1 MIRSEHIDRF
11 RPSFAGLSFAT
22 VFLCV
27 SLTPSL
33 LPRTWVSQGL
43 VSGIAAAIG
52 YGTGVVLGWLTRKLV
67 RFRPTP
73 RTISRAW
80 KTLAVLAAALVSLS
94 LYQGARWQREIFRL
108 MGEHPPVRFGYLG
121 VLLLSLLVGTG
132 LVVLV
137 RLLRWTVRALSRLL
151 TRWVP
156 AVAAQLVATVTV
168 VGLLVALL
176 DGVVYDRAL
185 QLAVSISDT
194 NNAVIS
200 PNLAQPTSPTRSG
213 SPQSLADWSSLGL
226 QGRAFVT
233 GGPTAEQLR
242 RFSGSPPAE
251 PIRVYAG
258 LASAPSLADRATL
271 AVRELVRTG
280 AFSRKVLCVVFT
292 TGTGWVDPRAASSLE
307 YMYNGD
313 SALVGMQYSTLPSW
327 ISFAVEREKSTA
339 AARELF
345 NRVYAQWSTLPPGQ
359 RPKLLVFG
367 ESLGSY
373 GGEGAFSG
381 IEDIRHRV
389 DGALWIGP
397 THGNRLWSDL
407 VAHRDAGTPQVLPV
421 YQGGTT
427 VRFAGDPADLTAP
440 PGTWSQPR
448 IVYLQH
454 ASDPITWWSPDLLVR
469 RPDWLAERPGRD
481 VLDAMRWYPFVTF
494 FQVSADLAFAGKP
507 RTGHGH
513 RFGAETVAAWAAI
526 APPPG
531 WTARDTARL
540 SGLVDPRG

>member
-67 RFRPTP
+67 
-73 RTISRAW
+73 
-80 KTLAVLAAALVSLS
+80 
-94 LYQGARWQREIFRL
+94 
-108 MGEHPPVRFGYLG
+108 
-121 VLLLSLLVGTG
+121 
-132 LVVLV
+132 
-137 RLLRWTVRALSRLL
+137 
-151 TRWVP
+151 
-156 AVAAQLVATVTV
+156 
-168 VGLLVALL
+168 
-176 DGVVYDRAL
+176 
-185 QLAVSISDT
+185 
-194 NNAVIS
+194 
-200 PNLAQPTSPTRSG
+200 
-213 SPQSLADWSSLGL
+213 
-226 QGRAFVT
+226 
-233 GGPTAEQLR
+233 
-242 RFSGSPPAE
+242 
-251 PIRVYAG
+251 RVYAG

-381 IEDIRHRV
+381 IED
-389 DGALWIGP
+389 
-397 THGNRLWSDL
+397 
-407 VAHRDAGTPQVLPV
+407 
-421 YQGGTT
+421 
-427 VRFAGDPADLTAP
+427 
-440 PGTWSQPR
+440 
-448 IVYLQH
+448 
-454 ASDPITWWSPDLLVR
+454 
-469 RPDWLAERPGRD
+469 
-481 VLDAMRWYPFVTF
+481 
-494 FQVSADLAFAGKP
+494 
-507 RTGHGH
+507 
-513 RFGAETVAAWAAI
+513 
-526 APPPG
+526 
-531 WTARDTARL
+531 
-540 SGLVDPRG
+540 

>member
-80 KTLAVLAAALVSLS
+80 KT
-94 LYQGARWQREIFRL
+94 
-108 MGEHPPVRFGYLG
+108 LG

-280 AFSRKVLCVVFT
+280 AFSRKVL
-292 TGTGWVDPRAASSLE
+292 
-307 YMYNGD
+307 
-313 SALVGMQYSTLPSW
+313 
-327 ISFAVEREKSTA
+327 
-339 AARELF
+339 
-345 NRVYAQWSTLPPGQ
+345 
-359 RPKLLVFG
+359 
-367 ESLGSY
+367 
-373 GGEGAFSG
+373 
-381 IEDIRHRV
+381 
-389 DGALWIGP
+389 
-397 THGNRLWSDL
+397 
-407 VAHRDAGTPQVLPV
+407 
-421 YQGGTT
+421 
-427 VRFAGDPADLTAP
+427 
-440 PGTWSQPR
+440 
-448 IVYLQH
+448 
-454 ASDPITWWSPDLLVR
+454 
-469 RPDWLAERPGRD
+469 
-481 VLDAMRWYPFVTF
+481 
-494 FQVSADLAFAGKP
+494 
-507 RTGHGH
+507 
-513 RFGAETVAAWAAI
+513 
-526 APPPG
+526 
-531 WTARDTARL
+531 
-540 SGLVDPRG
+540 

>member
-52 YGTGVVLGWLTRKLV
+52 CGTCVVLGWLTRKLV

-73 RTISRAW
+73 RTIARAW
-80 KTLAVLAAALVSLS
+80 KTLAVLAASRVSLS

-271 AVRELVRTG
+271 AARGRVRTG
-280 AFSRKVLCVVFT
+280 AYARKVLSVVLT
-292 TGTGWVDPRAASSLE
+292 
-307 YMYNGD
+307 
-313 SALVGMQYSTLPSW
+313 
-327 ISFAVEREKSTA
+327 
-339 AARELF
+339 
-345 NRVYAQWSTLPPGQ
+345 PG
-359 RPKLLVFG
+359 
-367 ESLGSY
+367 
-373 GGEGAFSG
+373 
-381 IEDIRHRV
+381 
-389 DGALWIGP
+389 
-397 THGNRLWSDL
+397 
-407 VAHRDAGTPQVLPV
+407 
-421 YQGGTT
+421 
-427 VRFAGDPADLTAP
+427 TAP
-440 PGTWSQPR
+440 RGGPR
-448 IVYLQH
+448 RYEPAPAPP
-454 ASDPITWWSPDLLVR
+454 AS
-469 RPDWLAERPGRD
+469 PGR
-481 VLDAMRWYPFVTF
+481 R
-494 FQVSADLAFAGKP
+494 
-507 RTGHGH
+507 
-513 RFGAETVAAWAAI
+513 
-526 APPPG
+526 
-531 WTARDTARL
+531 
-540 SGLVDPRG
+540 